1 MIIGVDTIQTFHIAV
16 VTNCDDVCCLTVIH
30 HHAVFS
36 EVVTRVVFLSVFSE
50 VVTRVVF
57 LSVFSEVVTR
67 VVFLSAFSEVITLV
81 VFLSVIGRCVACCSV
96 NHL

>member
-16 VTNCDDVCCLTVIH
+16 VTNCDDVCCLTVIL
-30 HHAVFS
+30 HHA
-36 EVVTRVVFLSVFSE
+36 VFSE